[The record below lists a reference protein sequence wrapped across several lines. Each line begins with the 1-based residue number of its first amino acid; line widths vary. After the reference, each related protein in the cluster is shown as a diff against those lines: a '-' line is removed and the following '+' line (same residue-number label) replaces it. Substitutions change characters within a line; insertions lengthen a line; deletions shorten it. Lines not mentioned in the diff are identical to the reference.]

1 MNLADLHYQRSF
13 EKDTQLKISLLIKQF
28 LILTTAT
35 ASKFTTDPSMFMKV
49 DGQSKDE
56 QGRQYVNGDNSLNSF
71 NNWLFEQTKG
81 GLLPTFDTAVAFVYN
96 NLFSSN
102 ADLLGIAYLGGTC
115 VLGKNGVLVED
126 NGNYGSGSTAAHE
139 LAHNLGKT

>member
-81 GLLPTFDTAVAFVYN
+81 GLLPTFDTAVAFCLQQFV
-96 NLFSSN
+96 FIKCRFIR
-102 ADLLGIAYLGGTC
+102 DCIFGWYLC
-115 VLGKNGVLVED
+115 FR
-126 NGNYGSGSTAAHE
+126 
-139 LAHNLGKT
+139 